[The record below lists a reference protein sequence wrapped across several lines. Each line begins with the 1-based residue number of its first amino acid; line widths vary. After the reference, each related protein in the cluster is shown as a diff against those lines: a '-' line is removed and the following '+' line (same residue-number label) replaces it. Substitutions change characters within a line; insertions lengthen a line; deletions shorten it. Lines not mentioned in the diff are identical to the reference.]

1 MSNNEIFMVGDKV
14 FYTGSKYADRLN
26 GKPGWL
32 HAPVIDQPGS
42 WVVEFPETRSSK
54 DRTDSDDYIMS
65 VRVLTKQHHAAPAAE
80 HKKQEG
86 PEVQPRRRKRDPD
99 EE

>member
-1 MSNNEIFMVGDKV
+1 MSEEIFMVGDKV
-14 FYTGSKYADRLN
+14 FYTGLKFKDRLN

-32 HAPVIDQPGS
+32 HAPVVNQPGS
-42 WVVEFPETRSSK
+42 WVVEFPDTKANK
-54 DRTDSDDYIMS
+54 DREDSDDYIMS
-65 VRVLTKQHHAAPAAE
+65 VRVLTKQHHVAPAE